1 MDFGE
6 FSLMG
11 KILIVDDVK
20 LLCDIYKRY
29 LATSQIDV
37 LIAADGEEAL
47 EIARR
52 ELPDLIIMDRYMPKM
67 DGFACCI
74 AIKADP
80 SLAHIPVIM
89 AINAAQQDG
98 AADCIRAGAADFIP
112 KPIESR
118 SFLDMVKKYLP
129 DIDLRPVRVA
139 ETLEMKIVANDSL
152 HPALTEDISV
162 KGAFAVS
169 DLHVAVNEELM
180 FSFLLPGK
188 EVPIEVRGRVVWLRK
203 GGDVSGFGVEFSKF
217 TGQGLPMLRLSEL
230 KDFIQSKVDS

>member
-1 MDFGE
+1 MA
-6 FSLMG
+6 

-20 LLCDIYKRY
+20 LLCEIYKRY
-29 LATSQIDV
+29 LATSQVVV
-37 LIAADGEEAL
+37 LTAADGEEAL

-80 SLAHIPVIM
+80 SLTHIPVIM
-89 AINAAQQDG
+89 ATNAAQQDD
-98 AADCIRAGAADFIP
+98 ADACIRAGVSGFIS
-112 KPIESR
+112 KPIDAKT
-118 SFLDMVKKYLP
+118 FLDMIKKYLP
-129 DIDLRPVRVA
+129 EINRRPVRVA
-139 ETLEMKIVANDSL
+139 EALEMKIVADHSP

-162 KGAFAVS
+162 NGAFAVS

-188 EVPIEVRGRVVWLRK
+188 EVPIEAQGRVVWLRK
-203 GGDVSGFGVEFSKF
+203 GGAVSGFGVEFSKV
-217 TGQGLPMLRLSEL
+217 TGQGLPMLRLGEL
-230 KDFIQSKVDS
+230 RDFVQSKVKS

>member
-1 MDFGE
+1 ME
-6 FSLMG
+6 

-20 LLCDIYKRY
+20 LLRDVYKRH
-29 LATSQIDV
+29 LAISQVEV

-67 DGFACCI
+67 DGFACCM

-80 SLAHIPVIM
+80 SLEHIPVIM
-89 AINAAQQDG
+89 AINAARQDD
-98 AADCIRAGAADFIP
+98 ADESISAGASGFIA
-112 KPIESR
+112 KPIDAK
-118 SFLDMVKKYLP
+118 SFLDMIKKYLP
-129 DIDLRPVRVA
+129 EIDFRPVRVA
-139 ETLEMKIVANDSL
+139 EALELKIVGDESL
-152 HPALTEDISV
+152 RPAFTEDISV

-188 EVPIEVRGRVVWLRK
+188 EVPIEVQGRVVWLRK
-203 GGDVSGFGVEFSKF
+203 GGGVSGFGVEFGKV
-217 TGQGLPMLRLSEL
+217 TGQGLPMLRLGEL
-230 KDFIQSKVDS
+230 KDFVQSKVKSKE

>member
-1 MDFGE
+1 MK
-6 FSLMG
+6 

-20 LLCDIYKRY
+20 LLRDVYKRH
-29 LATSQIDV
+29 LATFQV
-37 LIAADGEEAL
+37 EVFIATEGEEAL

-67 DGFACCI
+67 NGIASCL

-89 AINAAQQDG
+89 ATNAARQDD
-98 AADCIRAGAADFIP
+98 ADECIRAGASGIIS
-112 KPIESR
+112 KPIESKAL
-118 SFLDMVKKYLP
+118 LDIIKEYLP
-129 DIDLRPVRVA
+129 EINRRPARVA
-139 ETLEMKIVANDSL
+139 EALEMKIVADQSL

-162 KGAFAVS
+162 NGAFAVS

-188 EVPIEVRGRVVWLRK
+188 EVPIEAQGRVVWLRK
-203 GGDVSGFGVEFSKF
+203 GGAVPGFGIEFSKI
-217 TGQGLPMLRLSEL
+217 TGQGLPMLRLGEL
-230 KDFIQSKVDS
+230 KDFVQSKVKN